1 MLVYAHEG
9 EGGAEGADFYYRL
22 LRWPTQVGAAL
33 RVVFRAVIRN
43 GEVELNIT
51 L

>member
-1 MLVYAHEG
+1 VYDHG
-9 EGGAEGADFYYRL
+9 SEGGAEGADFYYRL

-33 RVVFRAVIRN
+33 RVVLRAVIRN